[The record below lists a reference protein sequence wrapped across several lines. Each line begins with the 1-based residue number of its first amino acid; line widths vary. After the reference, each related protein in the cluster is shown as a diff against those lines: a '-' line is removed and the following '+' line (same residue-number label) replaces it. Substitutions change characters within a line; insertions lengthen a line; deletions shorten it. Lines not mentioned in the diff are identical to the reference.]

1 MKISSV
7 VMILA
12 LALGGQRLSA
22 QQPDEQPAPD
32 SARRM
37 TMSDDMQAHA
47 RTMDSTTAVLDSLVN
62 RMNRASGNAKV
73 TAMAQV
79 INTLVAERKAM
90 RSHMRQMMQ
99 AHGGRMRGEMRGDHM
114 MRQAPRDS
122 VHSQSQ

>member
-1 MKISSV
+1 MKTSSLL
-7 VMILA
+7 MILA
-12 LALGGQRLSA
+12 LALGGRSLSA
-22 QQPDEQPAPD
+22 QQPGQPAPD
-32 SARRM
+32 SSRWM
-37 TMSDDMQAHA
+37 TMRDDMQAHA
-47 RTMDSTTAVLDSLVN
+47 RMMDSTTTVLDSLVD

-90 RSHMRQMMQ
+90 RSYMRQMMQ
-99 AHGGRMRGEMRGDHM
+99 AHGGRMRGKMRGDHM